1 MQQQPQQQQQQQGQ
15 QWGGSASSPAAAA
28 SSAAAPR
35 PLMDIPTAPPSE
47 PPLPDVA
54 ALRDRLAALNTQQRT
69 LREQIMQSEGN
80 LSAQERVTQQTQ
92 ATLQVD
98 AVKKARWDK
107 SYIRQILLNES
118 RFAVILGV
126 KRWFVG

>member
-1 MQQQPQQQQQQQGQ
+1 MQQQPQQQQGQ
-15 QWGGSASSPAAAA
+15 QWGGSASSPAAGAGT
-28 SSAAAPR
+28 AAAPR

-98 AVKKARWDK
+98 AVKKARCVK
-107 SYIRQILLNES
+107 SYSLS
-118 RFAVILGV
+118 F
-126 KRWFVG
+126 

>member
-1 MQQQPQQQQQQQGQ
+1 MNKFCALQVQQQPQQQQGQ
-15 QWGGSASSPAAAA
+15 QWGGSASSPAAGA
-28 SSAAAPR
+28 SPAAAPR

-98 AVKKARWDK
+98 AVKKAR
-107 SYIRQILLNES
+107 
-118 RFAVILGV
+118 
-126 KRWFVG
+126 

>member
-1 MQQQPQQQQQQQGQ
+1 MQQQPQPQQQGQ

-28 SSAAAPR
+28 PAATAPR

-98 AVKKARWDK
+98 AVKKAR
-107 SYIRQILLNES
+107 
-118 RFAVILGV
+118 
-126 KRWFVG
+126 

>member
-1 MQQQPQQQQQQQGQ
+1 MNKFCALQVQQQPQQQQPGQ
-15 QWGGSASSPAAAA
+15 QWGGSASSPAAGAPAA
-28 SSAAAPR
+28 TAPR

-98 AVKKARWDK
+98 AVKKAR
-107 SYIRQILLNES
+107 
-118 RFAVILGV
+118 
-126 KRWFVG
+126 

>member
-1 MQQQPQQQQQQQGQ
+1 MQQQPQQQGQ

-28 SSAAAPR
+28 PAATAPR

-98 AVKKARWDK
+98 AVKKAR
-107 SYIRQILLNES
+107 
-118 RFAVILGV
+118 
-126 KRWFVG
+126 

>member
-1 MQQQPQQQQQQQGQ
+1 MNKFCALQVQQQPQQQQGQ
-15 QWGGSASSPAAAA
+15 QWGGSASSPAAGPAA
-28 SSAAAPR
+28 AAAPR

-98 AVKKARWDK
+98 AVKKAR
-107 SYIRQILLNES
+107 
-118 RFAVILGV
+118 
-126 KRWFVG
+126 

>member
-1 MQQQPQQQQQQQGQ
+1 MKNHMNKFCVLQVQQQSQQQQGQ
-15 QWGGSASSPAAAA
+15 QWGGSASSPAAGASAA
-28 SSAAAPR
+28 AAAPR

-98 AVKKARWDK
+98 AVKKAR
-107 SYIRQILLNES
+107 
-118 RFAVILGV
+118 
-126 KRWFVG
+126 